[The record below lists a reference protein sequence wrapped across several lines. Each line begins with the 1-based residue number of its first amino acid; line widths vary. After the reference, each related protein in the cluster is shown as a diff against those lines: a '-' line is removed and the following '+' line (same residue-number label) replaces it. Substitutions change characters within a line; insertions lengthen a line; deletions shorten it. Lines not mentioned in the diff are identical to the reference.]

1 MISSTFARIFFMWF
15 AFVII
20 LQPLFSQLDYFMDT
34 TVKANA
40 EYAAQKAAPNGTV
53 TEEIRSEVRNNLAA
67 VGFNPDS
74 ITIDATGGIKSRGEK
89 MEVVIRAPRIV
100 QSFVYKFG
108 SAEPPKEYFAHT
120 YTASEYIP

>member
-15 AFVII
+15 AFVVL
-20 LQPLFSQLDYFMDT
+20 LQPMFSQVDYFLDT

-40 EYAAQKAAPNGTV
+40 EYAAQKAAPNGTM
-53 TEEIRSEVRNNLAA
+53 TEDVKMRIRQNLAA

-74 ITIDATGGIKSRGEK
+74 IVIEATGGIKSRGET

-100 QSFVYKFG
+100 QSFIYKFG
-108 SAEPPKEYFAHT
+108 STAPPTQYFAHT
-120 YTASEYIP
+120 YTTSEYIP

>member
-53 TEEIRSEVRNNLAA
+53 TEEIRSQVRNNLAA

-74 ITIDATGGIKSRGEK
+74 ITIDATGGIKSRGET

-108 SAEPPKEYFAHT
+108 SSEPPTEYFAHT
-120 YTASEYIP
+120 YTTSEYIP